1 MSRRA
6 VNVAGQGQDALL
18 LLLLLL
24 LVLQSVRQKMSAQ
37 GSVVPVSEPTPFLV
51 RLSLERAR

>member
-1 MSRRA
+1 M
-6 VNVAGQGQDALL
+6 NVAGQGQDALL